1 MDIEPLDK
9 VYDPKAVEEKW
20 IVRWEKGSLF
30 HAESQSNRPS
40 FSIVIPPPNVTGSLH
55 LGHAL
60 NTTLQ
65 DILARW
71 KRMSG
76 FNVLW
81 LPGTDHAG
89 IATQNVVE
97 RQLAK
102 NQTDRHALGRE
113 KFIEHIWRWKEE
125 SGGTILKQLKR
136 LGASCDWARERFT
149 LDEGLSRAVQ
159 EVFVRLYKEGLIHR
173 DKRLINLCPHCRT
186 ALSDIEVE
194 HEEVEGKMYHIRYPL
209 ADDPQTFLTVAT
221 TRPETLLGD
230 TAVAVHPDDPRFNH
244 LIGKNI
250 ELPLTDREI
259 PIIGDPILVDREFGT
274 GAVKITPGHDFND
287 EKSGKRHG
295 LEKISLID
303 WRGEMDS
310 HRLYKAKV
318 NVSLRNALDLK
329 SMPEARKIV
338 IAALEEAGLLSDE
351 KPHTMALGKCYR
363 CKTVV
368 EPFDSPQWFVKVNEA
383 GNSLAQPAIDAVRQ
397 KKIQLIPE
405 TWEANYFGWMENIED
420 WCISR
425 QIWWGHQIPVWYCS
439 SCDADHILDLP
450 AGIGALSRRFS
461 MELHPDAYAV
471 IISPEATP
479 IVDEKTCPKCGGSNL
494 VQDPD
499 VLDTWFSS
507 ALWPFSTLGWPADRQ
522 PDEAQ
527 RQEAESLLKQFYPT
541 STLVSGFD
549 ILFFW
554 VARMIMMG
562 LHFMKDVPF
571 KDVYIHAL
579 VRDAEGQKMSKSKG
593 NVIDPLDLMDRFG
606 TDALRFTLAA
616 MASPGRDI
624 KLSEERI
631 EGYRNF
637 CNKLWNAARFIL
649 MNLDE
654 VDHASDAPASPSIAD
669 RWVRGRLQGVSKSVN
684 EALEKYRFDEAAA
697 ALYQFTW
704 HAYCDWYLELVKVD
718 LQEGNAAQKR
728 AARECLRETF
738 ETILRLLHPFMPFIT
753 EELRPYFSDE
763 KDGLSSVRYPGFRKD
778 SAAETASDFSVEKD
792 AEDAIESLIETI
804 EAIRNL
810 RGEMNIPPSEALS
823 ASINT
828 NDSQSETRYRTLL
841 PYIKRLARLS
851 EIGLGTGL
859 ARPKMSTTLQ
869 TQCAAIYIPLDEA
882 RLQQEK
888 LRLEKVLSKLEVE
901 KAALQKRLENESFRT
916 KAPEAYQKIEAQMGE
931 KQERHIKTKKNYGRI
946 VDMLAESK

>member
-1 MDIEPLDK
+1 MMKRMHNDSLEK
-9 VYDPKAVEEKW
+9 VYDPKDVEEKW
-20 IVRWEKGSLF
+20 MARWEKDAPF
-30 HAESQSNRPS
+30 HAAAESERPA

-60 NTTLQ
+60 NSTLQ

-81 LPGTDHAG
+81 LPGMDHAG

-97 RQLAK
+97 RQLSKDGA
-102 NQTDRHALGRE
+102 DRHALGRT
-113 KFIEHIWRWKEE
+113 KFIEQVWHWKKEK
-125 SGGTILKQLKR
+125 GGTILKQLKR
-136 LGASCDWARERFT
+136 LGASCDWDRERFT
-149 LDEGLSRAVQ
+149 LDEGLSRAVG

-194 HEEVEGKMYHIRYPL
+194 HEEIQGKMYHIQYPL

-221 TRPETLLGD
+221 TRPETMLGD
-230 TAVAVHPDDPRFNH
+230 TAVAVHPEDPRFNR
-244 LIGKNI
+244 LIGKKI
-250 ELPLTDREI
+250 KLPLTNRTI

-303 WRGEMDS
+303 WSGKMNAEA
-310 HRLYKAKV
+310 LQEAKV
-318 NVSLRNALDLK
+318 DEALALNLASN
-329 SMPEARKIV
+329 SMLEARKTV
-338 IAALEEAGLLSDE
+338 VRRLGDAKLLTKTED
-351 KPHTMALGKCYR
+351 HTMSLGKCYR

-397 KKIQLIPE
+397 KKVRLIPE
-405 TWEANYFGWMENIED
+405 SWEANYFGWMENIED

-425 QIWWGHQIPVWYCS
+425 QIWWGHQIPVWYCRD
-439 SCDADHILDLP
+439 CDASHLLKVP
-450 AGIGALSRRFS
+450 GAD
-461 MELHPDAYAV
+461 E
-471 IISPEATP
+471 IIIASEATP
-479 IVDEKTCPKCGGSNL
+479 IVDATVCPRCGGANL

-507 ALWPFSTLGWPADRQ
+507 ALWPFSTLGWPAEKQ
-522 PDEAQ
+522 PDGAK
-527 RQEAESLLKQFYPT
+527 RKEAEALLKQFYPT

-554 VARMIMMG
+554 VARMMMMG
-562 LHFMKDVPF
+562 LHFLKDVPF

-593 NVIDPLDLMDRFG
+593 NVIDPLDLMDRYG

-624 KLSEERI
+624 KLAEERI

-654 VDHASDAPASPSIAD
+654 AEAPSDAAPSPSIAEG
-669 RWVRGRLQGVSKSVN
+669 WIRGRLNNVAQTVN
-684 EALEKYRFDEAAA
+684 AALARYRFDEASA

-704 HAYCDWYLELVKVD
+704 HEYCDWYLELVKVD
-718 LQEGNAAQKR
+718 VQEGNAAQKQ
-728 AARECLRETF
+728 AARQCLRETF

-763 KDGLSSVRYPGFRKD
+763 KEGLSSAAYPFWESK
-778 SAAETASDFSVEKD
+778 SAENWELKR
-792 AEDAIESLIETI
+792 AEDYSNLAIEKFIEII

-810 RGEMNIPPSEALS
+810 RGEMDIPPSEKL
-823 ASINT
+823 
-828 NDSQSETRYRTLL
+828 TLL
-841 PYIKRLARLS
+841 ISHNPGIENCYKEYTPYIERLGRISDLKM
-851 EIGLGTGL
+851 GVDLN
-859 ARPKMSTTLQ
+859 RPKMAATILTEDATL
-869 TQCAAIYIPLDEA
+869 YIPLDEPK
-882 RLQQEK
+882 LKKEK
-888 LRLEKVLSKLEVE
+888 TRLEKVLAKLEKE
-901 KAALQKRLENESFRT
+901 KEALQKRLDNESFRT
-916 KAPEAYQKIEAQMGE
+916 KAPDAYRKVDAQMNE
-931 KQERHIKTKKNYGRI
+931 KHSFHKKVRTHYDRI
-946 VDMLAESK
+946 LDMLSETQ